1 MIKIVTSRGWKF
13 RMVLGHFQADYK
25 IAKKHWQDGWKP
37 VVRSFGPT
45 HEDQD
50 QDQETKSFKARTVG
64 LSPIENLANERRS
77 TEWRPSNDWMVHS
90 LE

>member
-1 MIKIVTSRGWKF
+1 
-13 RMVLGHFQADYK
+13 MVLGHFQADYK

-50 QDQETKSFKARTVG
+50 QETKSCKERTVG
-64 LSPIENLANERRS
+64 LSPTENLANEKTQHGMETFKRLDGS
-77 TEWRPSNDWMVHS
+77 QP
-90 LE
+90 